1 MTISAR
7 LQITPAADRRGWTR
21 RSLSLASSLQATGQE
36 VTIHDVSPTGLLI
49 ETATELAVFDDLEIE
64 LPEAGFT
71 PALVVW
77 NSGRFYGCQFRERIS
92 QAAISAAVLRSPPA
106 QPDDSALQLR
116 LPEPAHEAPANA
128 RFEHGNIPEESK
140 ASLSVRLRVILGS
153 AILLWALII
162 WAAVTLYKLV
172 Q

>member
-7 LQITPAADRRGWTR
+7 LQVTPAANRRGWTR
-21 RSLSLASSLQATGQE
+21 RSLSLVSSLQGTGSD
-36 VTIHDVSPTGLLI
+36 VTIHDVSLTGLLI
-49 ETATELAVFDDLEIE
+49 ETSAELTVFDDLEIE

-77 NSGRFYGCQFRERIS
+77 NSGRFYGCQFKAGIS
-92 QAAISAAVLRSPPA
+92 QAAVSAALLRSPPA
-106 QPDDSALQLR
+106 RVGDPDLAMRPVSHAGAAITENF
-116 LPEPAHEAPANA
+116 EP
-128 RFEHGNIPEESK
+128 EHGLQEK

-162 WAAVTLYKLV
+162 WAAVSAYYLV
-172 Q
+172 RGS